1 MTLPEIIL
9 DFLRSLFSFD
19 SAHPLLFTQ
28 FYFWA
33 FFALVFAVFSLFH
46 SKALLRNAYLFFVS
60 LFFYYKTS
68 GVFLLLLLFVVTY
81 NFFAARWVHRAR
93 PRWKTFWV
101 VLSVVVDLGILAYF
115 KYAYFLADF
124 VNELFGL
131 SIEVHDVL
139 GELGNILT
147 GTQAFRVDAIIL
159 PVGISFFTF
168 QAISYVVDVRRGK
181 VAPLRNFLEFGFFL
195 TFFPQL
201 VAGPI
206 VRAPEF
212 FPQLRRPWNLS
223 RRWFGIAVFWIM
235 NGLVK
240 KLVLADYLAVNLSDR
255 VFENPLLYTGFEN
268 LSALFC
274 YSLQV
279 YADFSGY
286 TDIATG
292 VAMLMGFHL
301 PQNFNSPYKAENAQQ
316 FWRRWHM
323 SLSRWLR
330 DYLYIPLGGNRNAT
344 AGTYIIIFA
353 VAVIGS
359 FLSGSWWVA
368 LAVAVLTALVLLY
381 GWRRPDHRKF
391 LRTQVNSMDTMLLGG
406 LWHGASW
413 NFMIW
418 GGLNGLGQII
428 YKFWAQWTRPV
439 QAAVICGVC
448 ALCYGFSRFTPAPVW
463 NLFFVWTLILSMGT
477 LVRLGYY
484 LATRNNRFL
493 HPSGVRNDKEAGV
506 RNDKEAGV
514 RNENSSVVSK
524 NSVPF
529 LPKNGAPVISKNSA
543 PVIPSEA
550 KESTFASAVANY
562 WAVFQTFVF
571 ITFTRLFFR
580 SGSNLDPALANEE
593 AWNTAKD
600 MVTQIGSAWDLS
612 KVPAMAWQHRGV
624 LLVFFIGMLIH
635 WLPERWKRRYR
646 LLFAS
651 LPLPFMAI
659 AVVLIVFVV
668 YQFITSDLQSF
679 IYFQF

>member
-1 MTLPEIIL
+1 MTFWDLIL
-9 DFLRSLFSFD
+9 NYLHGLFSFD

-33 FFALVFAVFSLFH
+33 FFAVVFAGFSLFH
-46 SKALLRNAYLFFVS
+46 SKTLLRNAYLFFVS

-68 GVFLLLLLFVVTY
+68 GVFLALLLFVVVY
-81 NFFAARWVHRAR
+81 NYFAARAIYRAR

-101 VLSVVVDLGILAYF
+101 VLSVVVDLGVLAYF

-124 VNELFGL
+124 LNDLFGL
-131 SIEVHDVL
+131 SIEVRDVL
-139 GELGNILT
+139 GELGNVLT
-147 GTQAFRVDAIIL
+147 GTTLFRVDAIIL

-168 QAISYVVDVRRGK
+168 QAISYIMDVKRGK
-181 VAPLRNFLEFGFFL
+181 VESLRNFLEFGFFL

-212 FPQLRRPWNLS
+212 FPQLHKPYNLS

-235 NGLVK
+235 NGLIK

-268 LSALFC
+268 LAALFC

-301 PQNFNSPYKAENAQQ
+301 PKNFNSPYKAENAQQ

-344 AGTYIIIFA
+344 WGTYIIIIA

-368 LAVAVLTALVLLY
+368 FAVAVLSLLILLY
-381 GWRRPDHRKF
+381 GWRRPDKRKF

-418 GGLNGLGQII
+418 GGLNGIGMII
-428 YKFWAQWTRPV
+428 YKFWAGWSIGLKT
-439 QAAVICGVC
+439 AVIWGTF
-448 ALCYGFSRFTPAPVW
+448 ALCFALSRLTPAPVW
-463 NLFFVWTLILSMGT
+463 NLFTVWTFILAVGT
-477 LVRLGYY
+477 LVKLVYHLYMRWPVGAGHDETRHSQVDALRHSRLDRESNAIAW
-484 LATRNNRFL
+484 LAN
-493 HPSGVRNDKEAGV
+493 A
-506 RNDKEAGV
+506 
-514 RNENSSVVSK
+514 
-524 NSVPF
+524 
-529 LPKNGAPVISKNSA
+529 
-543 PVIPSEA
+543 
-550 KESTFASAVANY
+550 

-580 SGSNLDPALANEE
+580 SGSNLDPALANEQ
-593 AWNTAKD
+593 AWNTAKN
-600 MVTQIGSAWDLS
+600 MVNQIGSAWNLS
-612 KVPAMAWQHRGV
+612 IVPRVAWQHRAV
-624 LLVFFIGMLIH
+624 LLVFAFGMLIH
-635 WLPERWKRRYR
+635 WIPEKAKRRYR
-646 LLFAS
+646 IRFAT
-651 LPLPFMAI
+651 LPLPLM
-659 AVVLIVFVV
+659 AVVVFLIVFFV
-668 YQFITSDLQSF
+668 YQFITADLQTF

>member
-1 MTLPEIIL
+1 MTFWDIIR
-9 DFLRSLFSFD
+9 DFLHALFSFD

-33 FFALVFAVFSLFH
+33 FFALVFAGFSLIH
-46 SKALLRNAYLFFVS
+46 SKPVLRNAYLFFVS

-68 GVFLLLLLFVVTY
+68 GLFLLVLFFVVTY
-81 NFFAARWVHRAR
+81 NFFAARALRRAR
-93 PRWKTFWV
+93 PGWKTFWV
-101 VLSVVVDLGILAYF
+101 TVSIVIDLGILAYF

-124 VNELFGL
+124 LNDLFGL
-131 SIEVHDVL
+131 SIEVRDVL
-139 GELGNILT
+139 GELCNTLT
-147 GTQAFRVDAIIL
+147 GTTAFRVDAIIL

-168 QAISYVVDVRRGK
+168 QAVSYIMDVKREK
-181 VAPLRNFLEFGFFL
+181 VEPIRDFLDFGFFL

-212 FPQLRRPWNLS
+212 FPQLHKPYNLS
-223 RRWFGIAVFWIM
+223 RRWFGIAVFWIL
-235 NGLVK
+235 NGLIK

-255 VFENPLLYTGFEN
+255 VFGNPLLYTGFEN
-268 LSALFC
+268 LAALFC

-292 VAMLMGFHL
+292 VALLMGFYL
-301 PQNFNSPYKAENAQQ
+301 PQNFDSPYKAQNAQQ

-344 AGTYIIIFA
+344 WGSYIIILA

-368 LAVAVLTALVLLY
+368 FAVALIALLLLLY
-381 GWRRPDHRKF
+381 AWRRPDQRKF

-418 GGLNGLGQII
+418 GGLNGIGMII
-428 YKFWAQWTRPV
+428 YKFWAQWTIPFKT
-439 QAAVICGVC
+439 
-448 ALCYGFSRFTPAPVW
+448 ALIWIVFILCLTFSLLTPAPVW
-463 NLFFVWTLILSMGT
+463 NLFAVWTAFLAVGM
-477 LVRLGYY
+477 LVRLAHY
-484 LATRNNRFL
+484 LRARNVIA
-493 HPSGVRNDKEAGV
+493 S
-506 RNDKEAGV
+506 
-514 RNENSSVVSK
+514 NSS
-524 NSVPF
+524 
-529 LPKNGAPVISKNSA
+529 
-543 PVIPSEA
+543 VIPSEA
-550 KESTFASAVANY
+550 KESKASAWISHA
-562 WAVFQTFVF
+562 WSVFQTFVF

-580 SGSNLDPALANEE
+580 SGSNLDPAQANEE
-593 AWNTAKD
+593 AWTTAKN
-600 MVTQIGSAWDLS
+600 MVNQIGSAWDFSILHR
-612 KVPAMAWQHRGV
+612 VAWQHRAV
-624 LLVFFIGMLIH
+624 LLVFAFGMLVH
-635 WLPERWKRRYR
+635 WLPDRWKRRYR
-646 LLFAS
+646 IAFAK
-651 LPLPFMAI
+651 LPLPVMAV
-659 AVVLIVFVV
+659 AVFLVVFVV
-668 YQFITSDLQSF
+668 YQFITADLQSF